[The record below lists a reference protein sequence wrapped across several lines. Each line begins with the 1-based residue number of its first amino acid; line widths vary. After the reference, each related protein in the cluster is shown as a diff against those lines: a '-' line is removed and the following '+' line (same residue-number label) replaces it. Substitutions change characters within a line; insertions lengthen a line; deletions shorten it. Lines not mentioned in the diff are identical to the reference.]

1 MDTMFMGSEFVL
13 LVGGIPG
20 TGKTTIGSILAEEL
34 SCAFQES
41 SELAIRLNIAS
52 RDPSGRHTLY
62 LSPKMLSVLANAI
75 VEIARKAGCV
85 VVSTVYP
92 EALIWHVESY
102 TPFIVIL
109 RTNPL
114 ILEKRL
120 SKRGWP
126 RSKIVENLI
135 AESTNYYTEKLWE
148 RRDMVIEF
156 DTTYSR
162 PRAAALEI
170 LRLVEAW
177 NVGFHIDWLS
187 DPQIVE
193 KLAEWMRE
201 LDSDDYR
208 LP

>member
-1 MDTMFMGSEFVL
+1 MSAMTTKLEFIL
-13 LVGGIPG
+13 LIGGIPG
-20 TGKTTIGSILAEEL
+20 TGKTSIGSILADEL

-41 SELAIRLNIAS
+41 SELAIRRNIAS

-62 LSPKMLSVLANAI
+62 LPSNMLSVLADAI
-75 VEIARKAGCV
+75 VEVARKAGCV

-92 EALIWHVESY
+92 EALIEYLESF

-156 DTTYSR
+156 DTTRSR
-162 PRAAALEI
+162 PRAAALDI

-177 NVGFHIDWLS
+177 SVGFRIDWLS
-187 DPQIVE
+187 DPRVVE
-193 KLAEWMRE
+193 KLAEWMWE
-201 LDSDDYR
+201 LDSDDYG